1 MATRASRRAERLA
14 REVDAVLPP
23 PPSPEDIEREE
34 REFLE
39 GWAREVVAAAH
50 EARARRERGE
60 ERDQPIAGAP
70 GLEVMGEA
78 VSYNGFAPPESVRR
92 SLLETLDR
100 DNWPEISDPEQLERL
115 NAAPREALALAF
127 KLYAEETA
135 NPA

>member
-1 MATRASRRAERLA
+1 MATRASRRAERLQ

-70 GLEVMGEA
+70 GLEVMGVC
-78 VSYNGFAPPESVRR
+78 VSYGGAEPPEDARLALL
-92 SLLETLDR
+92 SLLAPDE
-100 DNWPEISDPEQLERL
+100 WPEIGDRERVEGL

-127 KLYAEETA
+127 ALYAEQTA
-135 NPA
+135 G